1 MSESNGVFIA
11 TRPRGLSHERGG
23 GDRSPSPPRG
33 SWSGAILSAL
43 MADPLYGM
51 HGRIVA
57 RPGHGDELAAILLEA
72 AAGLRA
78 NPDCLLY
85 VVSRAADD
93 PDSVW
98 VAEAWTDRAAHA
110 ASLEDPGAREL
121 IARARPIIASF
132 ADRAELRPEGGKGL
146 PAHSS

>member
-1 MSESNGVFIA
+1 MA
-11 TRPRGLSHERGG
+11 A
-23 GDRSPSPPRG
+23 PS
-33 SWSGAILSAL
+33 
-43 MADPLYGM
+43 YGM

-72 AAGLRA
+72 AAGLDA
-78 NPDCLLY
+78 NPACLLY
-85 VVSRAADD
+85 LVNRAADD

-98 VAEAWTDRAAHA
+98 VTEAWTSRDAHA

-132 ADRAELRPEGGKGL
+132 EDRAELRPEGGKGL
-146 PAHSS
+146 SAHSS